1 MLSLPLGEIDF
12 YIFDNEPEDDDFSAM
27 LRDMIMRSEV
37 EGYPSLFQTPP
48 TPPVVP
54 PKPKKPDID
63 DHAHND
69 ESSLPTPYILLLPRI
84 AKTKVTL
91 NFTRRQ
97 LEDYM
102 DRYAVMGVVL
112 MGVVLMGVVL
122 TGVVYH
128 IIGM

>member
-1 MLSLPLGEIDF
+1 MLPPLGEIDF
-12 YIFDNEPEDDDFSAM
+12 YMFDTEPEDDDFSAM
-27 LRDMIMRSEV
+27 LRDIMRNEF

-63 DHAHND
+63 DHAQND
-69 ESSLPTPYILLLPRI
+69 DSSLPTPYILLLPRI
-84 AKTKVTL
+84 AKTKITL

-102 DRYAVMGVVL
+102 DRYACSDNYGCGL
-112 MGVVLMGVVL
+112 S
-122 TGVVYH
+122 Y
-128 IIGM
+128 